1 MNRYSFSVLLIFFA
15 SLANGQSSLLWKVE
29 GKSLK
34 KPSFI
39 FGTIHVIPQKD
50 YFEPKG
56 MMESL
61 EKSDL
66 YVGELNLTD
75 SSAIG
80 IEMMSN
86 MAMKNDTTLD
96 MLLSAKDYKKLDS
109 FFVSKMGMGIEL
121 FKSLKPILISTMLL
135 PLTSGEEVTSYEME
149 LLKRANQKGIPMAG
163 LESVSEQMSFIDQL
177 PYTYQAKELMK
188 VMDGD
193 IKDDDFTELIEA
205 YKSQNIDVLAEE
217 IKKQTQSS
225 IAMES
230 ILLND
235 RNKNWV
241 PKIEELIKKQSCF
254 IAVGAG
260 HLGGKEGVI
269 NLLKQKGYTV
279 TPIK

>member
-1 MNRYSFSVLLIFFA
+1 MNKYSLSALLLLLS
-15 SLANGQSSLLWKVE
+15 SLAQGQSSLLWKVE
-29 GKSLK
+29 GKNLK
-34 KPSFI
+34 KTSYI
-39 FGTIHVIPQKD
+39 FGTIHIIPQKD
-50 YFEPKG
+50 YFEPVG
-56 MMESL
+56 MVDAL
-61 EKSDL
+61 EKSEL
-66 YVGELNLTD
+66 YVGELNLAD

-80 IEMMSN
+80 LEMMSN

-96 MLLSAKDYKKLDS
+96 MLLSPQDYKKLDS

-149 LLKRANQKGIPMAG
+149 LLKKANQKGIPMAG

-188 VMDGD
+188 VMDGEV
-193 IKDDDFTELIEA
+193 KDDDFTVLIDA

-235 RNKNWV
+235 RNKNWI
-241 PKIEELIKKQSCF
+241 PKIEQLIQKQACF

-260 HLGGKEGVI
+260 HLGGNEGI
-269 NLLKQKGYTV
+269 IKLLRHKGYTL
-279 TPIK
+279 TPMR

>member
-1 MNRYSFSVLLIFFA
+1 MNRHSISALFLLIA
-15 SLANGQSSLLWKVE
+15 SIANGQSSLLWRIE
-29 GKSLK
+29 GNNLK
-34 KPSFI
+34 KPSYL
-39 FGTIHVIPQKD
+39 FGTIHIIPQKD

-56 MMESL
+56 MVESL
-61 EKSDL
+61 EKSEL

-96 MLLSAKDYKKLDS
+96 MLLSPQDYKKLDS
-109 FFVSKMGMGIEL
+109 FFVSKMGMGIEM
-121 FKSLKPILISTMLL
+121 FKALKPILLSTMLL
-135 PLTSGEEVTSYEME
+135 PMTSGEEVTSYEME
-149 LLKRANQKGIPMAG
+149 LLKKANLKGIPMAG

-177 PYTYQAKELMK
+177 PYSYQAKELMK
-188 VMDGD
+188 VLEGD
-193 IKDDDFTELIEA
+193 VKDDDLTVLIEA
-205 YKSQNIDVLAEE
+205 YKSQNIDQLADE

-235 RNKNWV
+235 RNKNWI
-241 PKIEELIKKQSCF
+241 PKIEDLIKKQSCF

-269 NLLKQKGYTV
+269 NLLKQKGYRL
-279 TPIK
+279 TPMR

>member
-1 MNRYSFSVLLIFFA
+1 MNKYSLSALLLLLS
-15 SLANGQSSLLWKVE
+15 SLAQGQSSLLWKVD
-29 GKSLK
+29 GKNLK
-34 KPSFI
+34 KTSYI
-39 FGTIHVIPQKD
+39 FGTIHIIPQKD
-50 YFEPKG
+50 YFEPVG
-56 MMESL
+56 MVEAL
-61 EKSDL
+61 ERSEL

-80 IEMMSN
+80 LEMMSN

-96 MLLSAKDYKKLDS
+96 MLLSPQDYKKLDS

-149 LLKRANQKGIPMAG
+149 LLKKANQKGIPMAG

-177 PYTYQAKELMK
+177 PYSYQAKELMK
-188 VMDGD
+188 VMDGEV
-193 IKDDDFTELIEA
+193 KDDDFTVLIEA
-205 YKSQNIDVLAEE
+205 YKSQNIDALAEE

-235 RNKNWV
+235 RNKNWI
-241 PKIEELIKKQSCF
+241 PKIEQLIQKQSCF

-260 HLGGKEGVI
+260 HLGGNVGIIK
-269 NLLKQKGYTV
+269 LLRQKGYTL
-279 TPIK
+279 TPVR

>member
-1 MNRYSFSVLLIFFA
+1 MNKYTFTSFLLLIASFA
-15 SLANGQSSLLWKVE
+15 HSQSSLLWKIE
-29 GKSLK
+29 GKNLK
-34 KPSFI
+34 KPSYL

-66 YVGELNLTD
+66 FVGELNLTD

-80 IEMMSN
+80 MEMMTN
-86 MAMKNDTTLD
+86 MAMKNDTTLE
-96 MLLSAKDYKKLDS
+96 MLLSPKEYKKLDS
-109 FFVSKMGMGIEL
+109 FFVSKMGMGLEL
-121 FKSLKPILISTMLL
+121 FKSFKPILLSTMLL

-149 LLKRANQKGIPMAG
+149 LLKKANQKGIPMAG
-163 LESVSEQMSFIDQL
+163 LESVSEQMSFIDKL

-193 IKDDDFTELIEA
+193 NKDDDFAVLIEA
-205 YKSQNIDVLAEE
+205 YKSQNIEILAEE

-225 IAMES
+225 LAMEG

-235 RNKNWV
+235 RNKNWIS
-241 PKIEELIKKQSCF
+241 KIEDLINKQSCF
-254 IAVGAG
+254 FAVGAG

-269 NLLKQKGYTV
+269 NLLKQKGYKLS
-279 TPIK
+279 PIR